1 MRFLAVDIGASS
13 GRTIVGTVEAGTIDL
28 QESYRFENGM
38 QDSGGTK
45 RWNIAALVEEVKKGI
60 RASGDLD
67 GIGID
72 TWGVDYG
79 LIDSGGRLMDLPF
92 AYRDPRHA
100 DAMPEVYRLVP
111 KPRLYQIAG
120 MQEMTFNTIFQLV
133 AEKMKR
139 PEMLDRAARMLM
151 IPELI
156 TYLLTGEAVS
166 EYSAC
171 STTGLLN
178 AKARDWDM
186 DLVRT
191 LGLPERIFGP
201 VNMPGAQAG
210 TCDGTPVYLPAM
222 HDTGSAVAAVPAV
235 GEGEWAYL
243 SSGTWSL
250 IGAELDEPVLTQ
262 EALEANFTNEGGA
275 EGKIRF
281 LKNINGLWLIQE
293 CRRIWA
299 ERGKPM
305 EFSEIAAAAEASD
318 YSATIDPNDPCYL
331 APDNMVEEILADL
344 TARGEPLPQT
354 EGDLARCCY
363 LSLAKAYKRE
373 LDRLQKVTGKRFDR
387 LHVVGGGVRA
397 ELLNR
402 MAADAVGIPVYA
414 GPAEATA
421 IGNLCVQAQA
431 CGLFADLQEARQAI
445 AEALPVTVYE
455 PSGGGGR

>member
-13 GRTIVGTVEAGTIDL
+13 GRTIVGTVEQGAIRLD
-28 QESYRFENGM
+28 ESYRFENGM
-38 QDSGGTK
+38 QDSGGAK
-45 RWNIAALVEEVKKGI
+45 RWDITALVEAVRNGI

-79 LIDSGGRLMDLPF
+79 LLDDAGRLVDQPF

-100 DAMPEVYRLVP
+100 DALPEVYRLIP
-111 KPRLYQIAG
+111 RQRLYEIAG
-120 MQEMTFNTIFQLV
+120 MQELAFNTIFQLV

-139 PEMLDRAARMLM
+139 PEILDRADRMLM
-151 IPELI
+151 MPELI

-178 AKARDWDM
+178 ARARDWDM
-186 DLVRT
+186 DLIGT

-201 VNMPGAQAG
+201 VTMPGARAG

-235 GEGEWAYL
+235 EAGEWAYI

-250 IGAELDEPVLTQ
+250 VGAELDEPVLTQ
-262 EALEANFTNEGGA
+262 EAREANFTNEGGA
-275 EGKIRF
+275 GGKIRF

-293 CRRIWA
+293 CRRMWA

-305 EFSEIAAAAEASD
+305 EFAEIAAAAEASD
-318 YSATIDPNDPCYL
+318 YGATIDPNDPRYL

-344 TARGEPLPQT
+344 TARGEPLPKT

-363 LSLAKAYKRE
+363 LSLAKVYKRE
-373 LDRLQKVTGKRFDR
+373 LDRLQQITGKRFER
-387 LHVVGGGVRA
+387 LHVVGGGARA

-402 MAADAVGIPVYA
+402 MAADEVGIPVHA

-421 IGNLCVQAQA
+421 IGNLCIQAQA
-431 CGLFADLQEARQAI
+431 CGLFADLHEARQAI

-455 PSGGGGR
+455 PSG

>member
-13 GRTIVGTVEAGTIDL
+13 GRTIVGTVGAGTIDL
-28 QESYRFENGM
+28 EESYRFENGM
-38 QDSGGTK
+38 KDVGGSK
-45 RWNIAALVEEVKKGI
+45 RWDIAALVEEVRKGI

-79 LIDSGGRLMDLPF
+79 LIDANGRLVDLPF
-92 AYRDPRHA
+92 AYRDARHQE
-100 DAMPEVYRLVP
+100 AMPEVYRLIP
-111 KPRLYQIAG
+111 KQRLYETAG

-139 PEMLDRAARMLM
+139 PEVLGRAARMLM
-151 IPELI
+151 VPELI

-186 DLVRT
+186 DLIRT
-191 LGLPERIFGP
+191 LGLPERLFGP
-201 VNMPGAQAG
+201 VTMPGAQAG
-210 TCDGTPVYLPAM
+210 TCNGTPVYLPAM

-235 GEGEWAYL
+235 EGGEWAYV

-250 IGAELDEPVLTQ
+250 IGAELDEPVLTR
-262 EALEANFTNEGGA
+262 EALEANFTNEGGV

-299 ERGKPM
+299 EAGKPM
-305 EFSEIAAAAEASD
+305 EFAEIAAAAEASD
-318 YSATIDPNDPCYL
+318 YSATIDPNDPRFL
-331 APDNMVEEILADL
+331 APANMVGEILADL
-344 TARGEPLPQT
+344 TERRRPLPQT
-354 EGDLARCCY
+354 EADLARCCY

-373 LDRLQKVTGKRFDR
+373 LDRLQEVTGKRFER
-387 LHVVGGGVRA
+387 LHVVGGGARA

-402 MAADAVGIPVYA
+402 MAADEVGIPVHV

-431 CGLFADLQEARQAI
+431 CGLFGSLQEARQAI

-455 PSGGGGR
+455 PSGK

>member
-13 GRTIVGTVEAGTIDL
+13 GRTIVGTVGAGTIDL
-28 QESYRFENGM
+28 EESYRFENGM
-38 QDSGGTK
+38 KDVGGSK
-45 RWNIAALVEEVKKGI
+45 RWDIAALVEEVRKGI

-79 LIDSGGRLMDLPF
+79 LIDANGRLVDLPF
-92 AYRDPRHA
+92 AYRDARHQE
-100 DAMPEVYRLVP
+100 AMPEVYRLIP
-111 KPRLYQIAG
+111 KQRLYETAG

-139 PEMLDRAARMLM
+139 PEVLGRAARMLM
-151 IPELI
+151 VPELI

-178 AKARDWDM
+178 AKARDWDI

-191 LGLPERIFGP
+191 LGLPERLFGP
-201 VNMPGAQAG
+201 VTMPGAQAG
-210 TCDGTPVYLPAM
+210 TCNGTPVYLPAM

-235 GEGEWAYL
+235 EGGEWAYV

-250 IGAELDEPVLTQ
+250 IGAELDEPVLTR
-262 EALEANFTNEGGA
+262 EALEANFTNEGGV

-299 ERGKPM
+299 EAGKPM
-305 EFSEIAAAAEASD
+305 EFAEIAAAAEASD
-318 YSATIDPNDPCYL
+318 YSATIDPNDPRFL
-331 APDNMVEEILADL
+331 APANMVEEILADL
-344 TARGEPLPQT
+344 TERRRPLPQT
-354 EGDLARCCY
+354 EADLARCCY

-373 LDRLQKVTGKRFDR
+373 LDRLQEVTGKRFER
-387 LHVVGGGVRA
+387 LHVVGGGARA

-402 MAADAVGIPVYA
+402 MAADEVGIPVHV

-431 CGLFADLQEARQAI
+431 CGLFGSLQEARQAI

-455 PSGGGGR
+455 PSGK

>member
-28 QESYRFENGM
+28 QESYRFGNGM
-38 QDSGGTK
+38 QDVEGTK
-45 RWNIAALVEEVKKGI
+45 RWDIAALVEEVKKGI
-60 RASGDLD
+60 SASGDVD

-100 DAMPEVYRLVP
+100 EAMPEVYRLVP
-111 KPRLYQIAG
+111 KQRLYETAG

-156 TYLLTGEAVS
+156 TFLLTGEAFS

-186 DLVRT
+186 DLIRT

-201 VNMPGAQAG
+201 VTMPGAQAG

-235 GEGEWAYL
+235 GGGEWAYI
-243 SSGTWSL
+243 SS
-250 IGAELDEPVLTQ
+250 AVLTQ

-299 ERGKPM
+299 EGGKPM
-305 EFSEIAAAAEASD
+305 EFPEIAAAAEASD
-318 YSATIDPNDPCYL
+318 FSATIDPNDPRYL

-344 TARGEPLPQT
+344 TERGEPLPQT

-363 LSLAKAYKRE
+363 LSLAEAYKRE
-373 LDRLQKVTGKRFDR
+373 LDRLQEVTGKRFDR

-402 MAADAVGIPVYA
+402 MAADAVGIPVHA

-431 CGLFADLQEARQAI
+431 CGLFANLQEARQAI
-445 AEALPVTVYE
+445 ADALPVTVYE
-455 PSGGGGR
+455 PSG

>member
-13 GRTIVGTVEAGTIDL
+13 GRTIVGTVGAGTIDL
-28 QESYRFENGM
+28 EESYRFENGM
-38 QDSGGTK
+38 KDVGGSK
-45 RWNIAALVEEVKKGI
+45 RWDIAALVEEVRKGI

-79 LIDSGGRLMDLPF
+79 LIDANGRLVDLPF
-92 AYRDPRHA
+92 AYRDARHQE
-100 DAMPEVYRLVP
+100 AMPEVYRLIP
-111 KPRLYQIAG
+111 KQRLYETAG

-139 PEMLDRAARMLM
+139 PEVLGRAARMLM
-151 IPELI
+151 VPELI

-178 AKARDWDM
+178 ARARDWDM
-186 DLVRT
+186 DLIRT
-191 LGLPERIFGP
+191 LGLPERLFGP
-201 VNMPGAQAG
+201 VTMPGAQAG
-210 TCDGTPVYLPAM
+210 TCNGTPVYLPAM

-235 GEGEWAYL
+235 EGGEWAYV

-250 IGAELDEPVLTQ
+250 IGAELDEPVLTR
-262 EALEANFTNEGGA
+262 EALEANFTNEGGV

-299 ERGKPM
+299 EAGKPM
-305 EFSEIAAAAEASD
+305 EFAEIAAAAQASD
-318 YSATIDPNDPCYL
+318 YSATIDPNDPRFL
-331 APDNMVEEILADL
+331 APANMVEEILADL
-344 TARGEPLPQT
+344 TERRRPLPQT
-354 EGDLARCCY
+354 EADLARCCY

-373 LDRLQKVTGKRFDR
+373 LDRLQEVTGKRFER
-387 LHVVGGGVRA
+387 LHVVGGGARA

-402 MAADAVGIPVYA
+402 MAADEVGIPVHV

-431 CGLFADLQEARQAI
+431 CGLFGSLQEARQAI

-455 PSGGGGR
+455 PSGK